1 MDDATLSLL
10 HARVRD
16 VPDFPKPGI
25 LFKDIMPL
33 LADAAAFRLT
43 VDTFADLCRALP
55 GGAPDKIV
63 GIDARGFLFGAAV
76 AYKLG
81 VGFIPVRK
89 KGKLPGE
96 THHHAYALE
105 YGEAV
110 VEMQSDALHPGDRV
124 ALVDDL
130 LATGGTAA
138 AALELIAK
146 LGGKPEGVFFL
157 IELEF
162 LQGRARL
169 PAAVPVTALLKY

>member
-1 MDDATLSLL
+1 MSTDL
-10 HARVRD
+10 ARYIRD

-33 LADAAAFRLT
+33 IADPGAFRQCI
-43 VDTFADLCRALP
+43 DAFADLCRALP
-55 GGAPDKIV
+55 GGQPDKIV
-63 GIDARGFLFGAAV
+63 GIDARGFIFGAAV
-76 AYKLG
+76 AYALG

-89 KGKLPGE
+89 KGKLPGDTE
-96 THHHAYALE
+96 HHAYSLE

-110 VEMQSDALHPGDRV
+110 VEMQSDALQPGDRV

-138 AALELIAK
+138 AALELITK
-146 LGGKPEGVFFL
+146 LGGKPEAVFFL

-162 LQGRARL
+162 LAGRQRL
-169 PAAVPVTALLKY
+169 PASVPIQALLKY